1 MAPSPTPIA
10 DRRVTPSAA
19 PDLLDVRR
27 RRRRPV
33 AAQRARVDEIAVLHH
48 QPGLLQQPVERG
60 QRAVGTGVDVDEGA
74 AGGRG
79 AAVEVVDAGA
89 AAVDA
94 DECVA
99 LQQREG
105 HLRGQRRRTGGRRLG
120 GAVADD
126 EQRRAVAR
134 GVGEPHPQQPDPG
147 PAQPGLG
154 RVGLDGEQR
163 AAGSEDAI
171 GQGRHRRGERAG
183 AVAELHRGKTRL
195 RERQR
200 HRSGGGRGCRD
211 RWGGHVL
218 PAHGDGR
225 PLRRPDRA
233 PGEQRGDAQQ
243 QARDRRPPQP
253 PTWPRPPAV
262 PTWPARPTWPAVRC
276 PTSESCAFPPGE
288 SCVPARESCVCAREF
303 CVSARE
309 FCVSARESCVRVR
322 GAPAL
327 PARLLPP
334 RPRSRS
340 LPSTLPGTW

>member
-1 MAPSPTPIA
+1 MPS
-10 DRRVTPSAA
+10 SA
-19 PDLLDVRR
+19 
-27 RRRRPV
+27 
-33 AAQRARVDEIAVLHH
+33 
-48 QPGLLQQPVERG
+48 
-60 QRAVGTGVDVDEGA
+60 GVDVDEGA

-94 DECVA
+94 DERVA

-105 HLRGQRRRTGGRRLG
+105 HLPGQRRRAGGRRLG

-126 EQRRAVAR
+126 EQRRAVGG

-163 AAGSEDAI
+163 AADGEDAI
-171 GQGRHRRGERAG
+171 GRGRHRRGERAG
-183 AVAELHRGKTRL
+183 AVAELERGETRF

-200 HRSGGGRGCRD
+200 YRSGGGRRCGGR
-211 RWGGHVL
+211 RGGHVL

-243 QARDRRPPQP
+243 QARDHRA
-253 PTWPRPPAV
+253 PRPPPV
-262 PTWPARPTWPAVRC
+262 PPRPPDVGEWP
-276 PTSESCAFPPGE
+276 
-288 SCVPARESCVCAREF
+288 VPARRVLRSCTRVMRSGTRVCACRV
-303 CVSARE
+303 CVGYAARH
-309 FCVSARESCVRVR
+309 
-322 GAPAL
+322 AL

-340 LPSTLPGTW
+340 LPATLPGPR